1 MQRQGVYE
9 LTETDGVIRKLAC
22 FCTMSSEYIKPISIE
37 FLWDFWLWEQVGLWV
52 FLPALK
58 TLSHPLGCSVQL
70 WYGVFGLLYYIY
82 FVMFVCY
89 LLEVCSFLM
98 RDIKEVDLDGSRV
111 ELGELEGEE
120 IAIRIYCMIK
130 KYFQQKGNYMR
141 SVFHPFLH

>member
-1 MQRQGVYE
+1 
-9 LTETDGVIRKLAC
+9 
-22 FCTMSSEYIKPISIE
+22 
-37 FLWDFWLWEQVGLWV
+37 
-52 FLPALK
+52 
-58 TLSHPLGCSVQL
+58 
-70 WYGVFGLLYYIY
+70 
-82 FVMFVCY
+82 
-89 LLEVCSFLM
+89 M